1 MKSKRRAI
9 RWIVGVGACLLT
21 VPFLLSLVG
30 LLPWSPINCW
40 HYEVDI
46 HSGQIRYTRYLAFIP
61 ITQRIEDSALSRAL
75 RPEDLRYPLP
85 DWRRALT
92 FSPGVRNSP
101 HYIFHSA
108 IAQIRELEIIW
119 QAGDFTPAARRSSAK
134 RVLELWQEGQS
145 DDAAKP
151 YLRAIS
157 DIAFRSDSEQ
167 KSTDERDLPTV
178 H

>member
-1 MKSKRRAI
+1 MKSKRKIA
-9 RWIVGVGACLLT
+9 RWIVGVGACLLA

-46 HSGQIRYTRYLAFIP
+46 HSGRIRYTRYFAFVP
-61 ITQRIEDSALSRAL
+61 ISQRIDESTLSRAL
-75 RPEDLRYPLP
+75 QPEDLRDSHP

-92 FSPGVRNSP
+92 LSPGVRNSP

-108 IAQIRELEIIW
+108 IAQIRELEVVW
-119 QAGDFTPAARRSSAK
+119 QAGEFTVAAQRSSAK

-151 YLRAIS
+151 YLCAIS
-157 DIAFRSDSEQ
+157 DLAFRSDSEH
-167 KSTDERDLPTV
+167 KSIDEKDLPTV